1 MKKRVLAVNCGSSS
15 LKHCLFDVT
24 ESDERVVLRGAVEG
38 VSDHAKA
45 VNELI
50 ADLAKKD
57 LRPDVVG
64 HRVAHGGAA
73 LTAPAR
79 IDAPTLKQLDALV
92 PLAPLHLPSEL
103 AAIRAVLDRWPDVP
117 QVASFDTAFHRTMHA
132 VAQRYALPSSL
143 LDFGVRRYGFHGLSC
158 EYVVAKLGHALRPRT
173 IVAHLGSGASLTA
186 IHDGKSIDTTM
197 GFSPTSGVPMATRS
211 GDLDPGVVIHLLK
224 LGISLD
230 SLDRMLQRES
240 GLVALSERT
249 GDMKDLVASR
259 DSDPYA
265 AFAIEFFCTSIRKA
279 IGSLAAELGGLDGLV
294 FTGGIGERAPFVRA
308 EIARGLTFLGVEI
321 DANQNQRNVEGCIQS
336 GACEIRIVHT
346 DEERMVARHA
356 FEVL

>member
-1 MKKRVLAVNCGSSS
+1 MKKRVLALNCGSSS
-15 LKHCLFDVT
+15 LKYAVFDVVEAT
-24 ESDERVVLRGAVEG
+24 EEVVLRGEVED
-38 VSDHAKA
+38 VNDHAKA
-45 VNELI
+45 VNELLGE
-50 ADLAKKD
+50 LAGKK

-64 HRVAHGGAA
+64 HRVAHGGTA
-73 LTAPAR
+73 LAVPTR
-79 IDAPTLKQLDALV
+79 VDAPTLKKLDALV
-92 PLAPLHLPSEL
+92 ALAPLHLPSEL
-103 AAIRAVLDRWPDVP
+103 AAIRAVLDRWPDTP

-158 EYVVAKLGHALRPRT
+158 EYVVSKLGSALRPRT
-173 IVAHLGSGASLTA
+173 IVAHLGSGVSLTA
-186 IHDGKSIDTTM
+186 IRDGESIDTTM

-211 GDLDPGVVIHLLK
+211 GDLDPGLVVHLLK
-224 LGISLD
+224 LGISLE

-240 GLVALSERT
+240 GLLALSERT
-249 GDMKDLVASR
+249 GDMKELVASR

-279 IGSLAAELGGLDGLV
+279 IGSLASVLGGLDGLV

-308 EIARGLTFLGVEI
+308 EIARGLVFLGVEI
-321 DANQNQRNVEGCIQS
+321 DANQNQRNLEGCIHT
-336 GACEIRIVHT
+336 GPCEIRIVHT